1 MVAQCL
7 RDPGVPVGWDYWSSY
22 KIALFLSFFQL
33 FPSSTTRFTSFCPL
47 VENKY
52 LHLTLSAAWRLLWR
66 AVMTGPFLWAYHNLS
81 NSVRPC
87 GFPLGWISIWTCHST
102 SISSGSSPFFSCS
115 SFIQE
120 LFWTGVF
127 DNPIPPLMPCLS
139 TGSRINKFS
148 LSTLIYPNKNTQTN
162 SLDKKT
168 SSIFLLPPRSTLVLD
183 TRINLTRMQ
192 LPIFICVGFRSHLV
206 FNIHWCCPY
215 LANVLAVMS
224 VSLYGWSQGNM
235 AQEWE
240 EWW

>member
-1 MVAQCL
+1 MSGLAASPWAGFQFGPVTQPPSPQAL
-7 RDPGVPVGWDYWSSY
+7 LHFSPAVLSYRNYSGPG
-22 KIALFLSFFQL
+22 F
-33 FPSSTTRFTSFCPL
+33 
-47 VENKY
+47 
-52 LHLTLSAAWRLLWR
+52 
-66 AVMTGPFLWAYHNLS
+66 
-81 NSVRPC
+81 
-87 GFPLGWISIWTCHST
+87 
-102 SISSGSSPFFSCS
+102 
-115 SFIQE
+115 
-120 LFWTGVF
+120 F
-127 DNPIPPLMPCLS
+127 DNPILSLMPCLS

-162 SLDKKT
+162 SLDKKS

-192 LPIFICVGFRSHLV
+192 LPIFLCVGFRSHLV

-224 VSLYGWSQGNM
+224 VSLYGWSQGNL